1 MRTSHIFLINSDS
14 SGHRLSVDGNG
25 IGTFATLGAADA
37 KAADIAQRFVSAET
51 LRFELDF
58 KWTLSD
64 LEIRVAT
71 LERRADR
78 GYGESVCG

>member
-1 MRTSHIFLINSDS
+1 MRTNHLFLIDSDS

-25 IGTFATLGAADA
+25 IGRFATLDAAEA
-37 KAADIAQRFVSAET
+37 KATQIARRFMPEAT

-64 LEIRVAT
+64 SEIRVAT
-71 LERRADR
+71 VECQYVDR
-78 GYGESVCG
+78 

>member
-25 IGTFATLGAADA
+25 MGTFATLGAAQA
-37 KAADIAQRFVSAET
+37 KAAHIARRFVSGAT
-51 LRFELDF
+51 LKFELDF

-64 LEIRVAT
+64 WEIRTAT
-71 LERRADR
+71 LE
-78 GYGESVCG
+78 GHGESVCG